1 MCREAP
7 TFDASGLF
15 GSGST
20 GKGRT
25 TILTF
30 AEAVEAVV
38 VVVVAEAAL
47 AKAASAHP

>member
-38 VVVVAEAAL
+38 VVAEAAL

>member
-20 GKGRT
+20 GEGRT

-30 AEAVEAVV
+30 AEAVEAVEAV
-38 VVVVAEAAL
+38 VVEAAL